1 MEAMQ
6 AMRQDHA
13 ILRRKIALLESAMQA
28 APEARFV
35 LREMCFSLQRL
46 LQDHLSREERVL
58 QVYASSGDQPAVPD
72 HAAAA
77 DHFRGV
83 LDLLFAGMRASMPA
97 VIARL
102 SRAVELLEA
111 QMAEQERLAFPVL
124 DHAIGLEGLGAEAA
138 ISGTMSVNEILLR
151 YPQTERLFEQLHVNR
166 VQEGYKSVDELAWCH
181 GMDVSQFLEQ
191 LRQAAASFT
200 PDDASAR

>member
-1 MEAMQ
+1 METMQ

-13 ILRRKIALLESAMQA
+13 ILRRKMALLESAMQA
-28 APEARFV
+28 APDARFV

-46 LQDHLSREERVL
+46 LQDHIIREERAL
-58 QVYASSGDQPAVPD
+58 QTYASSGDRPSVPD
-72 HAAAA
+72 HAAAH
-77 DHFRGV
+77 DHLRGV

-102 SRAVELLEA
+102 SRALELLEA
-111 QMAEQERLAFPVL
+111 QMEEQEQLAFPIL
-124 DHAIGLEGLGAEAA
+124 DHAVGLEGLAFEAA

-151 YPQTERLFEQLHVNR
+151 YPQTERVFEPLHVNR
-166 VQEGYKSVDELAWCH
+166 LQEGYKSVDEFAWCH

-191 LRQAAASFT
+191 LRQAATALQPHS
-200 PDDASAR
+200 